1 MKTLVSQMS
10 YALPVS
16 SKRVDSIVTSDR
28 MILAA
33 KRSLRTAGALPFD
46 RVNALDRGLTV
57 AFASP
62 SSIADTSHPSA

>member
-1 MKTLVSQMS
+1 MKTPGIKWAMHCRFLE
-10 YALPVS
+10 A
-16 SKRVDSIVTSDR
+16 RGIDR
-28 MILAA
+28 DLGSNVLAA